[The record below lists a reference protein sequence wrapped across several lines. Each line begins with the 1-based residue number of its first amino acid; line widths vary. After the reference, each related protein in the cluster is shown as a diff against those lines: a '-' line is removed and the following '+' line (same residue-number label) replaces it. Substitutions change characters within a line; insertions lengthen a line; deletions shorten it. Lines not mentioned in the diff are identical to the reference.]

1 MTTKNWNTVVKD
13 IRPPKASSSAAVNDL
28 CHINCYDKNLFIVQP
43 DSHRSAVFHILSVFY
58 TLICYLLKF

>member
-28 CHINCYDKNLFIVQP
+28 CHINCYVKNLFIVQP
-43 DSHRSAVFHILSVFY
+43 DSDRSAVFHILSVIY